1 MPLKQGQGA
10 IWPDTFDEMKQLIR
24 PALAATVAVLAL
36 TISSCVSERR
46 FNDEMTKT
54 QQCEEERARL
64 KSETIDLQSKV
75 AELGADLEQ
84 ARKRLSALQG
94 DTAVMGTSLRK
105 LTTNYDKLNE
115 TYERMLSQVERLRE
129 GSMADARKLND
140 QLDATRADLQ
150 KREDEVRKLELAL
163 AKKEGNLEQLGRSL
177 NQREARVKELE
188 GILARKDSAVNAL
201 KDKVAAALLGFK
213 DQGLTVEQR
222 NGKVYVSM
230 DEKLLFASGSW
241 VVDAKGSEALK
252 KLAKVLES
260 QPDVNI
266 LVEGHTDNVPYKGT
280 AQVKDNWDLSVMRAT
295 AIVRT
300 LLTGSTLKTGQLTA
314 AGRGEFMPMATN
326 DTPEGRAKNR
336 RSEVIIT
343 PKLDELFRI
352 LERN

>member
-1 MPLKQGQGA
+1 MQPAMGL
-10 IWPDTFDEMKQLIR
+10 
-24 PALAATVAVLAL
+24 ALAALM
-36 TISSCVSERR
+36 ISTASCVSERR
-46 FNDEMTKT
+46 FNDEVTRA

-64 KSETIDLQSKV
+64 KSETIDLQAKM
-75 AELGADLEQ
+75 AELGADLDQ
-84 ARKRLSALQG
+84 ARKRLAALQG
-94 DTAVMGTSLRK
+94 DTSVMGTSLRK

-140 QLDATRADLQ
+140 QLDATRTDLQ
-150 KREDEVRKLELAL
+150 RREEEVRKLELAL

-177 NQREARVKELE
+177 SQREARVKELE
-188 GILARKDSAVNAL
+188 GILARKDSAVVAL
-201 KDKVAAALLGFK
+201 KDKVAAALMGFR

-252 KLAKVLES
+252 KLAKVLETQS
-260 QPDVNI
+260 GVNI

-300 LLTGSTLKTGQLTA
+300 LLTGSSLSTGQLTA
-314 AGRGEFMPMATN
+314 AGRGEYMPIAPN
-326 DTPEGRAKNR
+326 DTPEGRARNR